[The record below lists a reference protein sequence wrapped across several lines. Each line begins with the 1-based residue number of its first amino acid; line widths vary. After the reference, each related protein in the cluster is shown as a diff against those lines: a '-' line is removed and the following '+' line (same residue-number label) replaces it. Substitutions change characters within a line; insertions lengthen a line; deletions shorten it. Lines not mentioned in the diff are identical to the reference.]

1 MKDEK
6 NLTDVQK
13 KEKTGLKEKKIFITG
28 LTGRLILG
36 LAVFVAAVTAGSI
49 IVGVN
54 TYRNSIYTHYN
65 DIGYQIAKSV
75 ELLFDAEELREWGEL
90 TYRYNT
96 TGEGG
101 DEIAE
106 VKESE
111 RFRELEETLLN
122 LRSGMDVND
131 IFVGV
136 IDIDELGK
144 FTMEGIMDGSWAPI
158 YYIMDTYPM
167 EEYRFT
173 LGDKSPITPDYIEGA
188 GISYTSGIPYD
199 GYFVNEGNY
208 GYNITAVYPIVKD
221 GRTIAFVGV
230 ETPMRTLESDLNR
243 YIFIV
248 LVIVCI
254 ISAVLFII
262 TAFILVNLLIKPIKL
277 ISHEAAYFV
286 ENENEVSENLK
297 KVRNRD
303 EIQVLAESVLAM
315 EIGINEYIDN
325 LTKITA
331 EKERIGAELNVAT
344 QIQADMLPRIFPAFP
359 DRNEFDLYASMSPAK
374 EVGGDFY
381 DFFLIDDDHIGLVMA
396 DVSGKGVPA
405 ALFMVIAKTLIK
417 NRAQM
422 GGSPAE
428 VLAYAN
434 DQLGEGNEAELF
446 VTVWF
451 AIIQISTGKGYAANA
466 GHEHPA
472 IRRKDGKFELVKY
485 RHSPAVAT
493 LPGINFKEHEFRL
506 NPGDSLYVYTDGVTE
521 ATRSDDVLFG
531 IDRMLEALNKNPD
544 ADPKTMLENVRSDID
559 LFVGDAPQ
567 FDDITMLGFKYL
579 GSGKE

>member
-1 MKDEK
+1 
-6 NLTDVQK
+6 
-13 KEKTGLKEKKIFITG
+13 
-28 LTGRLILG
+28 
-36 LAVFVAAVTAGSI
+36 
-49 IVGVN
+49 
-54 TYRNSIYTHYN
+54 
-65 DIGYQIAKSV
+65 
-75 ELLFDAEELREWGEL
+75 
-90 TYRYNT
+90 
-96 TGEGG
+96 
-101 DEIAE
+101 
-106 VKESE
+106 
-111 RFRELEETLLN
+111 
-122 LRSGMDVND
+122 
-131 IFVGV
+131 
-136 IDIDELGK
+136 
-144 FTMEGIMDGSWAPI
+144 MDGSWAPI
-158 YYIMDTYPM
+158 YYILETYHI
-167 EEYRFT
+167 EAQRYS
-173 LGDKSPITPDYIEGA
+173 LGDRSPITPDYIEGA
-188 GISYTSGIPYD
+188 GISYASGIPYD

-208 GYNITAVYPIVKD
+208 GYNITAVYPIVKN
-221 GRTIAFVGV
+221 GKTIAFVGV

-254 ISAVLFII
+254 ISVILFIL
-262 TAFILVNLLIKPIKL
+262 TAIILVNALIKPIKL

-286 ENENEVSENLK
+286 ENENEVSQELK

-315 EIGINEYIDN
+315 EIGINEYIAN

-359 DRNEFDLYASMSPAK
+359 ERTEFDLYASMSPAK

-451 AIIQISTGKGYAANA
+451 AIIQISTGKGFAANA

-472 IRRKDGKFELVKY
+472 IRRKDGRFELVKY

-493 LPGINFKEHEFRL
+493 LPGIKFKEHEFKL

-521 ATRSDDVLFG
+521 ATRADDVLFG

-544 ADPKTMLENVRSDID
+544 ADPKTMLDNVRSDID
-559 LFVGDAPQ
+559 LFVGEAPQ